1 MLQAVLFWLFL
12 LRVQS
17 SVAPVFVQ
25 KGKDVLLD
33 VDNVPE
39 DFFLFVWIFDK
50 ESSSLV
56 TFFPDGKSQISPTY
70 TGRIDYSAKKKYS
83 VILKNLQEKD
93 SGVYTGRVTTLT
105 VGGIILIQHNIT
117 VQDVVSPVQLEVNSV
132 SNSSHS
138 CNVTLTCSTADSHIS
153 STFRC
158 DSQKC
163 DQDGGNQS
171 KITNSSSTLEVYLW
185 DVTVICKHRNQVSS
199 TEDRTDIQH
208 VCSQLIVYKQ
218 PRKHDQIWIAVGV
231 CVSFVAVGILGTYF
245 YRKRTAEHGVTQDN
259 TVYAVPMVETPKS
272 PAEASDIDETS
283 GLSPFSTY
291 SEVGPHSGPSAA
303 AETKDKPVIESVY
316 AQVLHS
322 HRLNDPPLKAWAIM
336 EASGA
341 RSSGHCTCTA
351 GTAETC
357 THVAAMLFKLEAVV
371 RYRDMIPS
379 SIRKVGP
386 EVGHKIDLITA
397 NANAKKK
404 KKKKKSDTFTTTH
417 YVTMTCFIDVNCH
430 TCSSYCCVF
439 IYHYFAAVECVENI
453 TFQKKENVSL
463 VISVLFPI
471 LTICLHKI
479 IKM

>member
-1 MLQAVLFWLFL
+1 KRINMVWRLFL
-12 LRVQS
+12 CPLMGC
-17 SVAPVFVQ
+17 VAPVFVQ

-208 VCSQLIVYKQ
+208 VCSQLIAFSKSFNL
-218 PRKHDQIWIAVGV
+218 KAVVKGQLRFFDTWTLFIGV
-231 CVSFVAVGILGTYF
+231 CMLIYSL
-245 YRKRTAEHGVTQDN
+245 RQ
-259 TVYAVPMVETPKS
+259 
-272 PAEASDIDETS
+272 TS
-283 GLSPFSTY
+283 CSSQFFR
-291 SEVGPHSGPSAA
+291 
-303 AETKDKPVIESVY
+303 
-316 AQVLHS
+316 S
-322 HRLNDPPLKAWAIM
+322 HLDP
-336 EASGA
+336 
-341 RSSGHCTCTA
+341 TD
-351 GTAETC
+351 
-357 THVAAMLFKLEAVV
+357 VAALA
-371 RYRDMIPS
+371 
-379 SIRKVGP
+379 GA
-386 EVGHKIDLITA
+386 TA
-397 NANAKKK
+397 
-404 KKKKKSDTFTTTH
+404 
-417 YVTMTCFIDVNCH
+417 M
-430 TCSSYCCVF
+430 
-439 IYHYFAAVECVENI
+439 ER
-453 TFQKKENVSL
+453 
-463 VISVLFPI
+463 
-471 LTICLHKI
+471 
-479 IKM
+479 

>member
-17 SVAPVFVQ
+17 SVPPVFVQ
-25 KGKDVLLD
+25 KGKDVPLD

-39 DFFLFVWIFDK
+39 DFLLFVWRLDE
-50 ESSSLV
+50 ESLSLV
-56 TFFPDGKSQISPTY
+56 TFFPDGNSKISKAY
-70 TGRIDYSAKKKYS
+70 TGRIDIPDNKKYS
-83 VILKNLQEKD
+83 VILKNLQETD
-93 SGVYTGRVTTLT
+93 SGVYSAREITDDGELTL
-105 VGGIILIQHNIT
+105 VQHNII

-171 KITNSSSTLEVYLW
+171 KITNSSSTLQVYLL

-208 VCSQLIVYKQ
+208 VCPQLIVAEQ
-218 PRKHDQIWIAVGV
+218 HRNHENTWIAVGV
-231 CVSFVAVGILGTYF
+231 CGSIIAAAVGLLAAYLCRRRNAD
-245 YRKRTAEHGVTQDN
+245 YGVIQVN
-259 TVYAVPMVETPKS
+259 TVYLEVPMVETS
-272 PAEASDIDETS
+272 V
-283 GLSPFSTY
+283 LSPVNVY

-303 AETKDKPVIESVY
+303 AETNDKPGIDSVY

>member
-1 MLQAVLFWLFL
+1 FSLFFAWLLFL
-12 LRVQS
+12 IFLFIYFLS
-17 SVAPVFVQ
+17 GGFVAPVFVQ

-93 SGVYTGRVTTLT
+93 SGVYTGRTLNK
-105 VGGIILIQHNIT
+105 NIY
-117 VQDVVSPVQLEVNSV
+117 VVSPVQLEVNSV

-208 VCSQLIVYKQ
+208 AVDSKSTKSF
-218 PRKHDQIWIAVGV
+218 RIWTG
-231 CVSFVAVGILGTYF
+231 SYVA
-245 YRKRTAEHGVTQDN
+245 
-259 TVYAVPMVETPKS
+259 
-272 PAEASDIDETS
+272 
-283 GLSPFSTY
+283 
-291 SEVGPHSGPSAA
+291 
-303 AETKDKPVIESVY
+303 
-316 AQVLHS
+316 
-322 HRLNDPPLKAWAIM
+322 
-336 EASGA
+336 
-341 RSSGHCTCTA
+341 
-351 GTAETC
+351 
-357 THVAAMLFKLEAVV
+357 LEATLLLL
-371 RYRDMIPS
+371 
-379 SIRKVGP
+379 SIYLCMCA
-386 EVGHKIDLITA
+386 EEILNQSIF
-397 NANAKKK
+397 KK
-404 KKKKKSDTFTTTH
+404 
-417 YVTMTCFIDVNCH
+417 
-430 TCSSYCCVF
+430 
-439 IYHYFAAVECVENI
+439 
-453 TFQKKENVSL
+453 L
-463 VISVLFPI
+463 
-471 LTICLHKI
+471 
-479 IKM
+479 

>member
-1 MLQAVLFWLFL
+1 FSTYILVYL
-12 LRVQS
+12 LHYLWYS

-105 VGGIILIQHNIT
+105 FKVN
-117 VQDVVSPVQLEVNSV
+117 VVSPVQLEVNSV

-208 VCSQLIVYKQ
+208 VCSQLIGRSERDSTKCKHTGWILCASSLLAGRMRISASRRMRAPCR
-218 PRKHDQIWIAVGV
+218 PRDAPRPELSPRRENPDRPADARSGE
-231 CVSFVAVGILGTYF
+231 ALGPPSD
-245 YRKRTAEHGVTQDN
+245 RKATQHRWRKNTAEMSDF
-259 TVYAVPMVETPKS
+259 
-272 PAEASDIDETS
+272 AE
-283 GLSPFSTY
+283 
-291 SEVGPHSGPSAA
+291 
-303 AETKDKPVIESVY
+303 
-316 AQVLHS
+316 
-322 HRLNDPPLKAWAIM
+322 IM
-336 EASGA
+336 S
-341 RSSGHCTCTA
+341 R
-351 GTAETC
+351 
-357 THVAAMLFKLEAVV
+357 
-371 RYRDMIPS
+371 
-379 SIRKVGP
+379 
-386 EVGHKIDLITA
+386 A
-397 NANAKKK
+397 NAPLLW
-404 KKKKKSDTFTTTH
+404 H
-417 YVTMTCFIDVNCH
+417 
-430 TCSSYCCVF
+430 
-439 IYHYFAAVECVENI
+439 
-453 TFQKKENVSL
+453 
-463 VISVLFPI
+463 PR
-471 LTICLHKI
+471 
-479 IKM
+479 